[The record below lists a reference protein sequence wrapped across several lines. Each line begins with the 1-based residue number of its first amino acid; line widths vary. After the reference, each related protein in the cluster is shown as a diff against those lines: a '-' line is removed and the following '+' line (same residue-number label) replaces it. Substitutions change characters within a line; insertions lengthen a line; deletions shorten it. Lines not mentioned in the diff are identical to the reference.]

1 MKPASGFTLIE
12 IVVGLV
18 VLAIALVG
26 ISSTLFQQARNSA
39 EPVFQ
44 VRATELG
51 QSLLTEILALD
62 FDDASSQGS
71 STGSCNASPPKQCST
86 TLGPE
91 EGDRADWN
99 DVDDFDG
106 YTTAG
111 ELLSGE
117 TISDLYRNFE
127 VAVEVCYADSITG
140 SCGPD
145 ATIEDYKRIQV
156 NVTTP
161 TDQVI
166 SFTAYRGN
174 L

>member
-1 MKPASGFTLIE
+1 MTHNKGFTLVE

-26 ISSTLFQQARNSA
+26 ISSTLFQQSRNSVD
-39 EPVFQ
+39 PVYQ

-62 FDDASSQGS
+62 FDQANSQGS
-71 STGSCNASPPKQCST
+71 SAGSCNPVPPRQCST
-86 TLGPE
+86 TLGAE
-91 EGDRADWN
+91 EPSREDWN

-111 ELLSGE
+111 ELLSGA

-127 VAVEVCYADSITG
+127 VSVTVCYAATSTG

-156 NVTTP
+156 DVTTP
-161 TDQVI
+161 NGQVI
-166 SFTAYRGN
+166 TFAAYRGN